1 MFGKDID
8 IKEFTNNLF
17 NLYTLYQSYAWEND
31 KLKIKIEIDE
41 RILNISLYK
50 DNRMIDYLNILFN
63 ESELQKYNFIS
74 LLFVTKILEKRV
86 IHYNSENNTFTN
98 SKQLPYLI
106 ILVTNLVTQIGLNL
120 ALNLDAHFNGRQ
132 PIMIIFYVF
141 IELAIILV
149 EGIVY
154 QIFLKRKNNGFNFG
168 FLYSIIANVVSFV
181 LGMMLWLFY

>member
-1 MFGKDID
+1 MLGKDID

-17 NLYTLYQSYAWEND
+17 DLYTLYQSYAWEND

-50 DNRMIDYLNILFN
+50 DNRMIDYLNILFD

-98 SKQLPYLI
+98 SKQLPYLT
-106 ILVTNLVTQIGLNL
+106 ILVKNKGILNDL
-120 ALNLDAHFNGRQ
+120 LKVSEFINNNQDNKLYNYMDDAYKRLKFKNKR
-132 PIMIIFYVF
+132 
-141 IELAIILV
+141 IES
-149 EGIVY
+149 ENDDIVSNK
-154 QIFLKRKNNGFNFG
+154 ISLTKVLKREGH
-168 FLYSIIANVVSFV
+168 YE
-181 LGMMLWLFY
+181 

>member
-1 MFGKDID
+1 MLGKDID

-50 DNRMIDYLNILFN
+50 DNRMIDYLNILFD

-106 ILVTNLVTQIGLNL
+106 ILVKNKGI
-120 ALNLDAHFNGRQ
+120 LDDLLK
-132 PIMIIFYVF
+132 VSEF
-141 IELAIILV
+141 INNNQDDKLYDYIDDAYKRLKFKNKRIES
-149 EGIVY
+149 ENDDIVSNK
-154 QIFLKRKNNGFNFG
+154 ISLTKALKREGH
-168 FLYSIIANVVSFV
+168 YE
-181 LGMMLWLFY
+181 

>member
-50 DNRMIDYLNILFN
+50 DNRMIDYLNILFD

-106 ILVTNLVTQIGLNL
+106 ILVKNKGI
-120 ALNLDAHFNGRQ
+120 LDDLLK
-132 PIMIIFYVF
+132 VSEF
-141 IELAIILV
+141 INNNQDDKLYDYIDDAYKRLKFKNKKIKSENDD
-149 EGIVY
+149 IVSNK
-154 QIFLKRKNNGFNFG
+154 ISLTKALKREGH
-168 FLYSIIANVVSFV
+168 YE
-181 LGMMLWLFY
+181 

>member
-1 MFGKDID
+1 MLGKDID

-50 DNRMIDYLNILFN
+50 DNRMIDYLNILFD

-98 SKQLPYLI
+98 SKQLPYLT
-106 ILVTNLVTQIGLNL
+106 ILVKNKGILNDL
-120 ALNLDAHFNGRQ
+120 LKVSEFINNNQDDKLYDYIDDAYKRLKFKNKK
-132 PIMIIFYVF
+132 IKS
-141 IELAIILV
+141 ENDD
-149 EGIVY
+149 IVSNK
-154 QIFLKRKNNGFNFG
+154 ISLTKALKREGH
-168 FLYSIIANVVSFV
+168 YE
-181 LGMMLWLFY
+181 

>member
-1 MFGKDID
+1 MLGKDID

-50 DNRMIDYLNILFN
+50 DNRMIDYLNILFD

-86 IHYNSENNTFTN
+86 IHYNSGNNTFTN
-98 SKQLPYLI
+98 SKQLPYLT
-106 ILVTNLVTQIGLNL
+106 ILVKNKGILNDL
-120 ALNLDAHFNGRQ
+120 LKVSEFINNNQDDKLYDYIDDAYKRLKFKNKK
-132 PIMIIFYVF
+132 
-141 IELAIILV
+141 IES
-149 EGIVY
+149 ENDDIVSNK
-154 QIFLKRKNNGFNFG
+154 ISLTKALKREGH
-168 FLYSIIANVVSFV
+168 YE
-181 LGMMLWLFY
+181 

>member
-1 MFGKDID
+1 MLGKDID

-50 DNRMIDYLNILFN
+50 DNRMIDYLNILFD

-98 SKQLPYLI
+98 SKQLPYLT
-106 ILVTNLVTQIGLNL
+106 ILVKNKGILNDL
-120 ALNLDAHFNGRQ
+120 LKVSEFINNNQDNKLYNYMDDAYKRLKFKNKK
-132 PIMIIFYVF
+132 IKS
-141 IELAIILV
+141 ENDD
-149 EGIVY
+149 IVSNK
-154 QIFLKRKNNGFNFG
+154 ISLTKVLKREGH
-168 FLYSIIANVVSFV
+168 YE
-181 LGMMLWLFY
+181 

>member
-1 MFGKDID
+1 MLGKDID

-50 DNRMIDYLNILFN
+50 DNRMIDYLNILFD

-106 ILVTNLVTQIGLNL
+106 ILVKNKGI
-120 ALNLDAHFNGRQ
+120 LDDLLK
-132 PIMIIFYVF
+132 VSEF
-141 IELAIILV
+141 INNNQDDKLYDYIDDAYKRLKFKNKKIKSENDD
-149 EGIVY
+149 IVSNK
-154 QIFLKRKNNGFNFG
+154 ISLTKALKREGH
-168 FLYSIIANVVSFV
+168 YE
-181 LGMMLWLFY
+181 

>member
-50 DNRMIDYLNILFN
+50 DNRMIDYLNILFD
-63 ESELQKYNFIS
+63 ESEFQKYNFIS
-74 LLFVTKILEKRV
+74 ILLVTKILEKRV
-86 IHYNSENNTFTN
+86 IHYDSENNTFTN

-106 ILVTNLVTQIGLNL
+106 ILVKNKGI
-120 ALNLDAHFNGRQ
+120 LDDLLKVSEFINNNQDDKLYDYIDDAYKRLKFKNKR
-132 PIMIIFYVF
+132 IESENDDIVSNKVF
-141 IELAIILV
+141 LTKA
-149 EGIVY
+149 
-154 QIFLKRKNNGFNFG
+154 LKREGH
-168 FLYSIIANVVSFV
+168 YE
-181 LGMMLWLFY
+181 

>member
-98 SKQLPYLI
+98 SKQLPYLT
-106 ILVTNLVTQIGLNL
+106 ILVKNKGILNDL
-120 ALNLDAHFNGRQ
+120 LKVSEFINNNQDDKLYDYIDDAYKRLKFKNKK
-132 PIMIIFYVF
+132 IKS
-141 IELAIILV
+141 ENDD
-149 EGIVY
+149 IVSNK
-154 QIFLKRKNNGFNFG
+154 ISLTKALKREGH
-168 FLYSIIANVVSFV
+168 YE
-181 LGMMLWLFY
+181 

>member
-17 NLYTLYQSYAWEND
+17 NLYTLYQSYVWEND

-50 DNRMIDYLNILFN
+50 DNGMIDYLNILFD

-106 ILVTNLVTQIGLNL
+106 ILVKNKGI
-120 ALNLDAHFNGRQ
+120 LDDLLK
-132 PIMIIFYVF
+132 VSEF
-141 IELAIILV
+141 INNNQDNKLYNYMDDAYKRLKFKNKKIKSENDD
-149 EGIVY
+149 IVSNK
-154 QIFLKRKNNGFNFG
+154 ISLTKVLKREGH
-168 FLYSIIANVVSFV
+168 YE
-181 LGMMLWLFY
+181 

>member
-1 MFGKDID
+1 MLGKDID

-50 DNRMIDYLNILFN
+50 DNRMIDYLNILFD

-74 LLFVTKILEKRV
+74 LLFVTNILEKRV

-98 SKQLPYLI
+98 SKQLPYLT
-106 ILVTNLVTQIGLNL
+106 ILVKNKGILNDL
-120 ALNLDAHFNGRQ
+120 LKVSEFINNNQDDKLYDYIDDAYKRLKFKNKK
-132 PIMIIFYVF
+132 IKS
-141 IELAIILV
+141 ENDD
-149 EGIVY
+149 IVSNK
-154 QIFLKRKNNGFNFG
+154 ISLTKALKREGH
-168 FLYSIIANVVSFV
+168 YE
-181 LGMMLWLFY
+181 

>member
-1 MFGKDID
+1 MLGKDID

-17 NLYTLYQSYAWEND
+17 NLYTLYQSYVWEND

-50 DNRMIDYLNILFN
+50 DNGMIDYLNILFD

-106 ILVTNLVTQIGLNL
+106 ILVKNKGI
-120 ALNLDAHFNGRQ
+120 LDDLLK
-132 PIMIIFYVF
+132 VSEF
-141 IELAIILV
+141 INNNQDNKLYNYMDDAYKRLKFKNKKIKSENDD
-149 EGIVY
+149 IVSNK
-154 QIFLKRKNNGFNFG
+154 ISLTKVLKREGH
-168 FLYSIIANVVSFV
+168 YE
-181 LGMMLWLFY
+181 

>member
-31 KLKIKIEIDE
+31 KLRIKIEIDE

-50 DNRMIDYLNILFN
+50 DNRMIDYLNILFD

-86 IHYNSENNTFTN
+86 IHYDSENNTFTN

-106 ILVTNLVTQIGLNL
+106 ILVKNKGI
-120 ALNLDAHFNGRQ
+120 LDDLLKVSEFINNNQDDKLYDYIDDAYKRLKFKNKR
-132 PIMIIFYVF
+132 IESENDDIVSNKVF
-141 IELAIILV
+141 LTKV
-149 EGIVY
+149 
-154 QIFLKRKNNGFNFG
+154 LKREGH
-168 FLYSIIANVVSFV
+168 YE
-181 LGMMLWLFY
+181 

>member
-1 MFGKDID
+1 MLGKDID

-50 DNRMIDYLNILFN
+50 DNRMIDYLNILFD

-86 IHYNSENNTFTN
+86 IHYNSENNTFIN
-98 SKQLPYLI
+98 SKQLPYLT
-106 ILVTNLVTQIGLNL
+106 ILVKNKGILNDL
-120 ALNLDAHFNGRQ
+120 LKVSEFINNNQDDKLYDYIDDAYKRLKFKNKK
-132 PIMIIFYVF
+132 IKS
-141 IELAIILV
+141 ENDD
-149 EGIVY
+149 IVSNK
-154 QIFLKRKNNGFNFG
+154 ISITKALKREGH
-168 FLYSIIANVVSFV
+168 YE
-181 LGMMLWLFY
+181 

>member
-50 DNRMIDYLNILFN
+50 DNRMIDYLNILFD

-86 IHYNSENNTFTN
+86 IHYNSENNTFTS
-98 SKQLPYLI
+98 SKQLPYLT
-106 ILVTNLVTQIGLNL
+106 ILVKNKGILNDL
-120 ALNLDAHFNGRQ
+120 LKVSEFINNNQDNKLYNYMDDAYKRLKFKNKK
-132 PIMIIFYVF
+132 IKS
-141 IELAIILV
+141 ENDD
-149 EGIVY
+149 IVSNK
-154 QIFLKRKNNGFNFG
+154 ISLTKVLKREGH
-168 FLYSIIANVVSFV
+168 YE
-181 LGMMLWLFY
+181 

>member
-1 MFGKDID
+1 MLGKDID

-17 NLYTLYQSYAWEND
+17 NLYTLYQSYVWEND

-50 DNRMIDYLNILFN
+50 DNGMIDYLNILFD

-98 SKQLPYLI
+98 SKQLSYLI
-106 ILVTNLVTQIGLNL
+106 ILVKNKGILNDL
-120 ALNLDAHFNGRQ
+120 LKVSEFINNNQDNKLYNYMDDAYKRLKFKNKK
-132 PIMIIFYVF
+132 IKS
-141 IELAIILV
+141 ENDD
-149 EGIVY
+149 IVSNK
-154 QIFLKRKNNGFNFG
+154 ISLTKVLKREGH
-168 FLYSIIANVVSFV
+168 YE
-181 LGMMLWLFY
+181 

>member
-1 MFGKDID
+1 MLGKDID

-50 DNRMIDYLNILFN
+50 DNRMIDYLNILFD

-98 SKQLPYLI
+98 SKQLPYLT
-106 ILVTNLVTQIGLNL
+106 ILVKNKGILNDL
-120 ALNLDAHFNGRQ
+120 LKVSEFINNNQDDKLYDYIDDAYKRLKFKNKR
-132 PIMIIFYVF
+132 
-141 IELAIILV
+141 IES
-149 EGIVY
+149 ENDDIVSDK
-154 QIFLKRKNNGFNFG
+154 ISLTKALKREGH
-168 FLYSIIANVVSFV
+168 YE
-181 LGMMLWLFY
+181 

>member
-1 MFGKDID
+1 MLGKDID

-106 ILVTNLVTQIGLNL
+106 ILVKNKGI
-120 ALNLDAHFNGRQ
+120 LDDLLK
-132 PIMIIFYVF
+132 VSEF
-141 IELAIILV
+141 INNNQDDKLYDYIDDAYKRLKFKNKKIKSENDD
-149 EGIVY
+149 IVSNK
-154 QIFLKRKNNGFNFG
+154 ISLTKALKREGH
-168 FLYSIIANVVSFV
+168 YE
-181 LGMMLWLFY
+181 